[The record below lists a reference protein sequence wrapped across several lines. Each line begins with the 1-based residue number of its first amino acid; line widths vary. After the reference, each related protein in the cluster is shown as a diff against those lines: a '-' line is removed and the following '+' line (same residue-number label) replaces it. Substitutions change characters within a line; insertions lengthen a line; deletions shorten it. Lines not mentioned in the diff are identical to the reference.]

1 MVGASA
7 NAMPDAPH
15 IDDAMLRE
23 VLHALSHDVRNP
35 LAAIVTNLEF
45 ARRLCERTRVD
56 PDVSEAVHDSMTACD
71 VLRRIIANLDVLVK
85 GSELVASM
93 HEIDL
98 ATVVEDV
105 ARRCRARAEQA
116 GVVVVTSLP
125 ASRRRVLV
133 DRMLLGLA
141 LENLLENSLQYAPR
155 GSEVRM
161 ELATAAEE
169 ARLQVRDSG
178 GAIPSELRELATSA
192 SAHTTKGRRME
203 ARYGRGLGLLSAK
216 AAATAA
222 GARLELGGE
231 GEASLMTLILP
242 LPAD

>member
-1 MVGASA
+1 MVDASA

-125 ASRRRVLV
+125 ASRRRALV

-141 LENLLENSLQYAPR
+141 LENLLENSSRRAHRRIPPR
-155 GSEVRM
+155 GGAWRRVTGAGSAFSRRRQRPERRVPGSSW
-161 ELATAAEE
+161 AAR
-169 ARLQVRDSG
+169 AR
-178 GAIPSELRELATSA
+178 
-192 SAHTTKGRRME
+192 
-203 ARYGRGLGLLSAK
+203 
-216 AAATAA
+216 
-222 GARLELGGE
+222 
-231 GEASLMTLILP
+231 
-242 LPAD
+242 PA